1 MVELIC
7 PKIWS

>member
-7 PKIWS
+7 ISL